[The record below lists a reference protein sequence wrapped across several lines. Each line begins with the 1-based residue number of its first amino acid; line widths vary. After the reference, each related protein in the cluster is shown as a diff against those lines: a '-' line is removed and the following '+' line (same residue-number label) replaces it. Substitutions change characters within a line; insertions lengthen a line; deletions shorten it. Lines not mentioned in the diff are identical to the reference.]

1 MKKLSKLLNLNDDE
15 LFKYFT
21 DTLKLKGITQWDYFV
36 KWEKV
41 FKNIKPYEVELN
53 ILNVLIGKE
62 NIKEELIKL
71 ILEYPKVVNAIP
83 LLLAIRFKNKKEQ
96 KINIVSDIKTF
107 EYNYFDLSLKTPN
120 KEEAS
125 NITDFFIGCGLAD
138 IVKDKK
144 VKNLL
149 DYTTGVEVGLDSN
162 GRKNRGGHQM
172 ENAVETYIK
181 EVCAKLNLPYL
192 KESNAK
198 AIKKAWNIDLEV
210 DKSSRRIDYVI
221 NKNGKLYFFE
231 CNFYGGG
238 GSKLKSTATE
248 YVKMNEYWSK
258 QDIEFIW
265 ITDGAGWQKTLKPLR
280 EYFDK
285 ADYLLNLEMLK
296 EGVLNKIINNNYH
309 HDI

>member
-1 MKKLSKLLNLNDDE
+1 MKKLTNFLSLNSDDE
-15 LFKYFT
+15 LFQYFT

-41 FKNIKPYEVELN
+41 YNNIKPYEVELN

-62 NIKEELIKL
+62 NIKEELTKL
-71 ILEYPKVVNAIP
+71 ILEYPKVVNVIP

-107 EYNYFDLSLKTPN
+107 EYDHFDLSIKTPN
-120 KEEAS
+120 KEEAE
-125 NITDFFIGCGLAD
+125 NIAEFFVGCGLAD
-138 IVKDKK
+138 LVKDKK
-144 VKNLL
+144 VKNLM
-149 DYTTGVEVGLDSN
+149 DYATGVEVGLDSN

-172 ENAVETYIK
+172 EKAVETYIK
-181 EVCAKLNLPYL
+181 EVCEELRLPYL
-192 KESNAK
+192 KEANAK
-198 AIKKAWNIDLEV
+198 AIKTAWNIDLEV

-231 CNFYGGG
+231 VNFYGGG

-248 YVKMNEYWSK
+248 YVKMNEYWNN
-258 QDIEFIW
+258 QNIDFIW
-265 ITDGAGWQKTLKPLR
+265 ITDGAGWLSTLLPLR

-285 ADYLLNLEMLK
+285 AEYLLNLEMLK
-296 EGVLNKIINNNYH
+296 NGILKKII
-309 HDI
+309 